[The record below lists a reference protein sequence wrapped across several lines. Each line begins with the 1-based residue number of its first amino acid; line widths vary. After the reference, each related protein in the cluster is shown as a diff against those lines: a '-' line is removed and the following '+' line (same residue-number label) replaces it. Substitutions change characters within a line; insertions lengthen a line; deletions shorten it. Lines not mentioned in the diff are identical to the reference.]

1 MKFHSPMN
9 LSHSAITL
17 FGLLFIT
24 SCHRERERSAELIEA
39 NRLHLEAMEIASE
52 LEMKLEKL
60 TNQSSRPAVK
70 VRVDSLHKLIQLWER
85 HVVEVPGFPHAHDH
99 AHDALE
105 HRSVPPMTDESMLDY
120 QQKSW
125 EAIKEL
131 QSEAAQLE
139 ITD

>member
-1 MKFHSPMN
+1 MN
-9 LSHSAITL
+9 ISHSAIV
-17 FGLLFIT
+17 LLSLLIT
-24 SCHRERERSAELIEA
+24 SCHREREKSAELIEA
-39 NRLHLEAMEIASE
+39 NRLHLEAMKIASE

-60 TNQSSRPAVK
+60 TTESRPPATK

-85 HVVEVPGFPHAHDH
+85 NVVEVPGFPHTHEHSHEAH
-99 AHDALE
+99 E

-131 QSEAAQLE
+131 QSEAAQL
-139 ITD
+139 